1 MVPDHMSDGF
11 PNQFISEEFSGN
23 ISYWIGALCRLQ
35 NIIGQELR
43 KVLEE
48 AREDETVLTSLS
60 TELEHARANSSRL
73 HNQLATAMNSTN
85 HENGYCAENATVC
98 FSSPNRICQA
108 CNENQMSCFQYNEEI
123 PIWNP
128 YFLKFASL
136 VAAFMSAMHYVALVR
151 FLDSEFVACVKLSI
165 RKASR
170 VYSGKSG
177 KQERQADDDNG
188 RLQRSRYRN
197 SAAG

>member
-1 MVPDHMSDGF
+1 MHG
-11 PNQFISEEFSGN
+11 
-23 ISYWIGALCRLQ
+23 L
-35 NIIGQELR
+35 
-43 KVLEE
+43 
-48 AREDETVLTSLS
+48 
-60 TELEHARANSSRL
+60 NSSRL

-108 CNENQMSCFQYNEEI
+108 CNENQMCFQYNEEI
-123 PIWNP
+123 PSWNP
-128 YFLKFASL
+128 FFSKFASL
-136 VAAFMSAMHYVALVR
+136 LAAFMSAMHYMALVR

-188 RLQRSRYRN
+188 GLLRSRYRN